1 VSAPGIAAPT
11 GAQERRPWWRGWLDA
26 IAAYRHPRVLAMLFL
41 GFSAG
46 LPFML
51 VFTTLSAWL
60 RELGIDRT
68 TIGML
73 SWVGLAY
80 TLKFFWAPVV
90 DRLRLPVL
98 GRFLGRRRSWM
109 LLAQIGIALG
119 LVNIAHT
126 TPVGHLGALAGFA
139 LLVAF
144 SSATQD
150 IAIDAWRIEAA
161 PQPMQGVMA
170 AAYQLGYR
178 IAIMVA
184 SAGALWIAADH
195 GFSAAYIAMAAM
207 VGIGIVTTLLIPEPE
222 PRVPTSAMA
231 QEQRVVAWLERNA
244 HLPASLRD
252 IGAWFTGAVVCPFV
266 DFFSR
271 YGTKLGLLILV
282 FAASY
287 RLTDFTMGVMANPFY
302 IDVGYT
308 LKEIAAVAK
317 GFGLI
322 ASIVGVLIGGVVVA
336 RLGTVRSLVLG
347 SLLVIASNLMFMTL
361 AWTSEPSLAWL
372 ALVVSAD
379 NLAMGVAGTALIA
392 YLSSLT
398 SPGVHRHAVRTFLL
412 SLRAARQAP
421 HGWIGFRRRSGGL
434 SVVLHLYVH
443 ARSAGA
449 RAAVVGGPAVAS
461 GGERAAPGVVRGV
474 RAGAP
479 AGRLLRGFGAA
490 LVCLLSMSIVATA
503 GDAAGSASAAAP
515 KVIAYVTGWS
525 PPVSIDTSRITHVN
539 FAFARID
546 GQGRVVLP
554 DEASATRLAEIV
566 ALKRMAPAL
575 RVLISVGGWGA
586 EGFSDAALTDE
597 SRARFADSAV
607 ELMHSQAADGIDLD
621 WSTPGKA
628 RQGYARARRTSGTLH
643 CCSLPCASAS
653 MPGRGAIAGPHA
665 TAIC

>member
-1 VSAPGIAAPT
+1 VSAADIPEGAAT
-11 GAQERRPWWRGWLDA
+11 EGRRPWWRGWLDA
-26 IAAYRHPRVLAMLFL
+26 VGAYKHPRVLAMLFL

-98 GRFLGRRRSWM
+98 GRLLGRRRSWM
-109 LLAQIGIALG
+109 LLAQIGIAIG
-119 LVNIAHT
+119 LLNIAHT

-195 GFSAAYIAMAAM
+195 GFSSAYTAMAVM

-222 PRVPTSAMA
+222 PRAPASSIA
-231 QEQRVVAWLERNA
+231 QERRVVEWLERNA
-244 HLPASLRD
+244 HLPESLRG

-271 YGTKLGLLILV
+271 YGTRLAILILA

-302 IDVGYT
+302 IDVGYS

-317 GFGLI
+317 GFGLF
-322 ASIVGVLIGGVVVA
+322 ASIAGVLIGGAVVA

-347 SLLVIASNLMFMTL
+347 SVLVIVSNLMFMTL
-361 AWTSEPSLAWL
+361 AWTDRPSLTGL

-392 YLSSLT
+392 YLSGLT
-398 SPGVHRHAVRTFLL
+398 SAAYTATQYALFSSMYALPGKLLMGTSGFVVDQVGYPWFFVYTSALGLPALVLIWFVVRQ
-412 SLRAARQAP
+412 SK
-421 HGWIGFRRRSGGL
+421 
-434 SVVLHLYVH
+434 
-443 ARSAGA
+443 AGA
-449 RAAVVGGPAVAS
+449 GQPRPA
-461 GGERAAPGVVRGV
+461 
-474 RAGAP
+474 
-479 AGRLLRGFGAA
+479 
-490 LVCLLSMSIVATA
+490 
-503 GDAAGSASAAAP
+503 
-515 KVIAYVTGWS
+515 
-525 PPVSIDTSRITHVN
+525 
-539 FAFARID
+539 
-546 GQGRVVLP
+546 
-554 DEASATRLAEIV
+554 
-566 ALKRMAPAL
+566 
-575 RVLISVGGWGA
+575 
-586 EGFSDAALTDE
+586 
-597 SRARFADSAV
+597 
-607 ELMHSQAADGIDLD
+607 
-621 WSTPGKA
+621 
-628 RQGYARARRTSGTLH
+628 
-643 CCSLPCASAS
+643 
-653 MPGRGAIAGPHA
+653 
-665 TAIC
+665 

>member
-1 VSAPGIAAPT
+1 LSVAQSVQSTWGRWLKAAEVYRDRRQLIILLMGFASGMPFLLT
-11 GAQERRPWWRGWLDA
+11 GA
-26 IAAYRHPRVLAMLFL
+26 
-41 GFSAG
+41 
-46 LPFML
+46 
-51 VFTTLSAWL
+51 TLTYWMSRTDVNL
-60 RELGIDRT
+60 T
-68 TIGML
+68 TIGL
-73 SWVGLAY
+73 FALVGTPYAF
-80 TLKFFWAPVV
+80 KFAWAPLV
-90 DRLRLPVL
+90 DQMPLPL
-98 GRFLGRRRSWM
+98 LDRWLGRRRSWM
-109 LLAQIGIALG
+109 LLAQIGIAIG

-126 TPVGHLGALAGFA
+126 SPVGNLGALAGFA

-222 PRVPTSAMA
+222 PRAPTSAMA
-231 QEQRVVAWLERNA
+231 QEQRVITWLERNA
-244 HLPASLRD
+244 HLPGSLRG

-271 YGTKLGLLILV
+271 YGTKLGLLILA

-322 ASIVGVLIGGVVVA
+322 ASLVGVLIGGVVVA

-398 SPGVHRHAVRTFLL
+398 SPAYTATQYALFSSAYALPGKLL
-412 SLRAARQAP
+412 MGGSGFVVDQAGYPWFFIYTSMLGLPALALLWLVARQS
-421 HGWIGFRRRSGGL
+421 RSVANGL
-434 SVVLHLYVH
+434 
-443 ARSAGA
+443 R
-449 RAAVVGGPAVAS
+449 PA
-461 GGERAAPGVVRGV
+461 
-474 RAGAP
+474 
-479 AGRLLRGFGAA
+479 
-490 LVCLLSMSIVATA
+490 
-503 GDAAGSASAAAP
+503 
-515 KVIAYVTGWS
+515 
-525 PPVSIDTSRITHVN
+525 
-539 FAFARID
+539 
-546 GQGRVVLP
+546 
-554 DEASATRLAEIV
+554 
-566 ALKRMAPAL
+566 
-575 RVLISVGGWGA
+575 
-586 EGFSDAALTDE
+586 
-597 SRARFADSAV
+597 
-607 ELMHSQAADGIDLD
+607 
-621 WSTPGKA
+621 
-628 RQGYARARRTSGTLH
+628 
-643 CCSLPCASAS
+643 
-653 MPGRGAIAGPHA
+653 
-665 TAIC
+665 